1 VTRRDPRRDR
11 SGVSGN
17 LPSVLRFQMGP
28 IPVSVH
34 FSFLLIL
41 YFTYKWTDDLQE
53 AALLGLGIFC
63 GVLLH
68 ETGHALTARRFHAAE
83 VAISIFVLGGV
94 TTYKPP
100 TGLSASRRFLIAAS
114 GSALAVAGALPVLFA
129 ARADLITSQTL
140 AVVTDGF
147 IFAAL
152 VWGILNWIPIR
163 PLDGGQMLTSAL
175 QIFWPER
182 GANIAKVISVLF
194 TGGIA
199 IWLINSGQGLFAM
212 YVVLIGFI
220 GLRNDPG
227 TQPRAERP
235 EQQPQP
241 EVENDP
247 PPSFP
252 L

>member
-1 VTRRDPRRDR
+1 
-11 SGVSGN
+11 
-17 LPSVLRFQMGP
+17 MGP

-34 FSFLLIL
+34 FSFLFLL
-41 YFTYKWTDDLQE
+41 YFTYTWTNDLQE
-53 AALLGLGIFC
+53 AALLGMGIFA

-68 ETGHALTARRFHAAE
+68 ETGHALTARKFGAAD
-83 VAISIFVLGGV
+83 VTISIFVLGGV

-100 TGLSASRRFLIAAS
+100 PGLTAGRRFLVAAS
-114 GSALAVAGALPVLFA
+114 GSALAIAGALPVLFA
-129 ARADLITSQTL
+129 ARSDLITNQTL
-140 AVVTDGF
+140 GLIADGF

-163 PLDGGQMLTSAL
+163 PLDGGQMMTSAL

-182 GANIAKVISVLF
+182 GANIAKVISVIF
-194 TGGIA
+194 TGGAA
-199 IWLINSGQGLFAM
+199 IWLINSGQTLFAM

-227 TQPRAERP
+227 TQARP
-235 EQQPQP
+235 QPQHQAQPQPQP

>member
-1 VTRRDPRRDR
+1 
-11 SGVSGN
+11 
-17 LPSVLRFQMGP
+17 MGR

-41 YFTYKWTDDLQE
+41 YFTYTWTDDLQE
-53 AALLGLGIFC
+53 AALLGLGIFG

-68 ETGHALTARRFHAAE
+68 ETGHALTARKFRAAD

-100 TGLSASRRFLIAAS
+100 TGLSAGRRFLIAGS
-114 GSALAVAGALPVLFA
+114 GSALAIAGALPLLLA
-129 ARADLITSQTL
+129 TRADLITNQTL
-140 AVVTDGF
+140 GPITDGF

-163 PLDGGQMLTSAL
+163 PLDGGQMMTSAL

-199 IWLINSGQGLFAM
+199 IWLVNSGQGLFAM

-220 GLRNDPG
+220 GLRSDPG
-227 TQPRAERP
+227 TQARVERP
-235 EQQPQP
+235 QPRPQP
-241 EVENDP
+241 EAENDP
-247 PPSFP
+247 PPQFP

>member
-1 VTRRDPRRDR
+1 
-11 SGVSGN
+11 
-17 LPSVLRFQMGP
+17 MGP

-34 FSFLLIL
+34 FSFLFLL
-41 YFTYKWTDDLQE
+41 YFTYTWTNDLQE
-53 AALLGLGIFC
+53 AALLGLGIFG

-68 ETGHALTARRFHAAE
+68 ETGHALTARRFRAAD

-100 TGLSASRRFLIAAS
+100 TGLTAGRRFLIAAS
-114 GSALAVAGALPVLFA
+114 GSALAIAGALPVLFA
-129 ARADLITSQTL
+129 TRADLITNQTFRT
-140 AVVTDGF
+140 VTDGF
-147 IFAAL
+147 IFAGL

-175 QIFWPER
+175 QIFSPER
-182 GANIAKVISVLF
+182 GANVAKVISVLF

-199 IWLINSGQGLFAM
+199 IWLFNSGQGLFAM
-212 YVVLIGFI
+212 YVVLIGLI

-227 TQPRAERP
+227 TQARVETPPPSQRP
-235 EQQPQP
+235 QPQP

-247 PPSFP
+247 PPPFP

>member
-1 VTRRDPRRDR
+1 M
-11 SGVSGN
+11 
-17 LPSVLRFQMGP
+17 LRFQLGP

-41 YFTYKWTDDLQE
+41 YFTYTWTDDLQE

-68 ETGHALTARRFHAAE
+68 ETGHALTARSFGAAD

-100 TGLSASRRFLIAAS
+100 TGLSAGRRFLIAAS
-114 GSALAVAGALPVLFA
+114 GSALAIAGALPVLFA
-129 ARADLITSQTL
+129 TRADLITSQTL
-140 AVVTDGF
+140 GLVTDGF
-147 IFAAL
+147 IFAGL
-152 VWGILNWIPIR
+152 FWGLLNWVPIR

-175 QIFWPER
+175 QIFWPEL
-182 GANIAKVISVLF
+182 GANIAKVVSVIF
-194 TGGIA
+194 TGGAA

-227 TQPRAERP
+227 TQARVEHGRYQP
-235 EQQPQP
+235 EPQPWPEPQSQPQP

>member
-1 VTRRDPRRDR
+1 
-11 SGVSGN
+11 
-17 LPSVLRFQMGP
+17 MGP

-34 FSFLLIL
+34 FSFLFLL
-41 YFTYKWTDDLQE
+41 YFTYTWTDDLQE

-68 ETGHALTARRFHAAE
+68 ETGHALMARKFHAAD

-100 TGLSASRRFLIAAS
+100 IGLSAGRRFLIAAS
-114 GSALAVAGALPVLFA
+114 GSALAIGGALPVLVA
-129 ARADLITSQTL
+129 ARADLITNQTL
-140 AVVTDGF
+140 GMVTDGF

-163 PLDGGQMLTSAL
+163 PLDGGQMMTSAL
-175 QIFWPER
+175 QIFWPET

-194 TGGIA
+194 TGGAA

-220 GLRNDPG
+220 GMRNDPG
-227 TQPRAERP
+227 TQARVERP
-235 EQQPQP
+235 QPQP
-241 EVENDP
+241 QPQSEVENDP
-247 PPSFP
+247 PPPFP

>member
-1 VTRRDPRRDR
+1 
-11 SGVSGN
+11 
-17 LPSVLRFQMGP
+17 MGP

-34 FSFLLIL
+34 FSFAFLL
-41 YFTYKWTDDLQE
+41 YFTYRWTGDLQE
-53 AALLGLGIFC
+53 AALLGIGIFG

-68 ETGHALTARRFHAAE
+68 ETGHALTSRKFGAAD

-100 TGLSASRRFLIAAS
+100 IDLSAGRRFLIAAS
-114 GSALAVAGALPVLFA
+114 GSALAIAGSLPFLFA
-129 ARADLITSQTL
+129 ARSDLITNQTL
-140 AVVTDGF
+140 GLITDGF

-163 PLDGGQMLTSAL
+163 PLDGGQMMTSAL

-182 GANIAKVISVLF
+182 GANIAKVISVIF
-194 TGGIA
+194 TGGAA
-199 IWLINSGQGLFAM
+199 IWLINSGQTLFAM

-227 TQPRAERP
+227 TQTRVEQDRYEP
-235 EQQPQP
+235 ELRPQP

-247 PPSFP
+247 PPPFP

>member
-1 VTRRDPRRDR
+1 
-11 SGVSGN
+11 
-17 LPSVLRFQMGP
+17 MGP

-34 FSFLLIL
+34 FSFLFLL
-41 YFTYKWTDDLQE
+41 YFTYTWTNDLQE

-68 ETGHALTARRFHAAE
+68 ETGHALTARKFAAAD

-100 TGLSASRRFLIAAS
+100 TGLSAGRRFLIAAS
-114 GSALAVAGALPVLFA
+114 GSALAIAGALPVLLA
-129 ARADLITSQTL
+129 GRSDLITNQTFGL
-140 AVVTDGF
+140 VADGF
-147 IFAAL
+147 VFAGL

-175 QIFWPER
+175 QIFLPDR
-182 GANIAKVISVLF
+182 GANVAKVISVLF

-199 IWLINSGQGLFAM
+199 IWLINSGQTLFAM
-212 YVVLIGFI
+212 YVVLIGAI

-227 TQPRAERP
+227 TQPRVDRP
-235 EQQPQP
+235 QPQP
-241 EVENDP
+241 QSRSETENDP
-247 PPSFP
+247 PPQFP

>member
-1 VTRRDPRRDR
+1 
-11 SGVSGN
+11 
-17 LPSVLRFQMGP
+17 MGP

-34 FSFLLIL
+34 FSFLVVL
-41 YFTYKWTDDLQE
+41 YFTYTWTDDLQE
-53 AALLGLGIFC
+53 AVLLALGILF

-68 ETGHALTARRFHAAE
+68 ETGHALTARRFRAAD
-83 VAISIFVLGGV
+83 VAITVFVLGGV

-100 TGLSASRRFLIAAS
+100 TGLSAGRRFLIAAS
-114 GSALAVAGALPVLFA
+114 GSALAMAGGVPVLL
-129 ARADLITSQTL
+129 ARRSDLITGPTL
-140 AVVTDGF
+140 ETVSFGF
-147 IFAAL
+147 VLAAL
-152 VWGILNWIPIR
+152 FWGLLNWVPIR

-175 QIFWPER
+175 QIVWPER
-182 GANIAKVISVLF
+182 GANIAKVVSALF

-199 IWLINSGQGLFAM
+199 IWLINAGQGLFAM
-212 YVVLIGFI
+212 YVVLIGAI

-227 TQPRAERP
+227 TQAQVEYPRP
-235 EQQPQP
+235 QPQP